1 MIKKRTRPNVR
12 VREVS
17 PDPPPTTTQSTSE
30 PNTFFEPGAEDSLTT
45 QEEEDKLSY
54 VSLLPH
60 SCFGLYGLRGEGA
73 LG

>member
-30 PNTFFEPGAEDSLTT
+30 PNTFFEPGAEDNLTT
-45 QEEEDKLSY
+45 QEEEDKLTY
-54 VSLLPH
+54 VSFLPC
-60 SCFGLYGLRGEGA
+60 SFFSLYSLRGESG